1 MPTSAGSTTTRPDS
15 APAAARDRGPGWSR
29 RAWLRRDALTGYL
42 FLSPAYV
49 LFLVFLAGPLVG
61 AIALSLFSWQLLG
74 TSEFVGF
81 ANFVKLAG
89 DETALAAIGNTFV
102 FTFWSVVLHIGLGL
116 PLALAVHRA
125 MPAVLSYF
133 LRASVFFPMLVSWAA
148 VSLIWK
154 YILDPNFGLIS
165 HYLDRLGLP
174 SPTFLVD
181 PEWAMPAVVFVDL
194 WKTLG
199 FTFIILL
206 AGLQG
211 IPTHLYEAA
220 KVDGASAFQRFWS
233 ITIPMLSPTLFFAT
247 IITFIGAF
255 QIFEPMYIMT
265 EGGPK
270 DTTLSIVMHIYET
283 AFRGFEMGYG
293 SALALVV
300 FVVIMIV
307 TLVQLRLGRH
317 WVHYD

>member
-1 MPTSAGSTTTRPDS
+1 MSTSLSTQPSGTRTGPADRQGPAGGWRRRESL
-15 APAAARDRGPGWSR
+15 AA
-29 RAWLRRDALTGYL
+29 YL

-61 AIALSLFSWQLLG
+61 AIVLSFFSWQLLG
-74 TSEFVGF
+74 SSEFIGLDNF
-81 ANFVKLAG
+81 ATLAKDG
-89 DETALAAIGNTFV
+89 EALHAIGNTFV

-116 PLALAVHRA
+116 PLAVAVHRA

-133 LRASVFFPMLVSWAA
+133 LRATVFFPMLVSWAA

-154 YILDPNFGLIS
+154 YILDPNFGVIT
-165 HYLDRLGLP
+165 HYLAALGLP
-174 SPTFLVD
+174 APNFLID
-181 PEWAMPAVVFVDL
+181 LQWAMPALVFVDL

-211 IPTHLYEAA
+211 IPVHLYEAA
-220 KVDGASAFQRFWS
+220 RVDGAGALQRFWN

-255 QIFEPMYIMT
+255 QIFEPMFIMT
-265 EGGPK
+265 DGGPK
-270 DTTLSIVMHIYET
+270 DSTVSIVMHIYET
-283 AFRGFEMGYG
+283 AFRKFEMGYG

-300 FVVIMIV
+300 FVVIMVV
-307 TLVQLRLGRH
+307 TLVQLRLGRY
-317 WVHYD
+317 WVHYE